1 MNDANETLVRG
12 TRCRS
17 TRGIVF
23 PGGTVPRATA
33 GSLVAVRENLGRQL
47 FTVTFDTGETLILFA
62 HELELVH
69 EGLAA

>member
-1 MNDANETLVRG
+1 MNDVEETLVRG

-17 TRGIVF
+17 TRSIVF

-33 GSLVAVRENLGRQL
+33 GTLIALRENLGRLL

-62 HELELVH
+62 HELELV
-69 EGLAA
+69 ERLAA